1 MTPEDRE
8 EIQAMITEAFL
19 KMPEVVAALFQ
30 EKLVLQKMRDQFY
43 AEHKSFEK
51 HKDIVAS
58 TMEEL
63 EGANSGKTY
72 EQLLKESVPVVQ
84 RRIDAIGKANLQH
97 IDTKPTNLT
106 FNAEHGEL

>member
-1 MTPEDRE
+1 LTPEDRE

-58 TMEEL
+58 VMEEF
-63 EGANSGKTY
+63 EGKNPGKPY
-72 EQLLKESVPVVQ
+72 EQLLKESVLVVQ
-84 RRIDAIGKANLQH
+84 RRIDAIGKVSMKQ
-97 IDTKPTNLT
+97 IDKPTDLT
-106 FNAEHGEL
+106 FHAEHGAL